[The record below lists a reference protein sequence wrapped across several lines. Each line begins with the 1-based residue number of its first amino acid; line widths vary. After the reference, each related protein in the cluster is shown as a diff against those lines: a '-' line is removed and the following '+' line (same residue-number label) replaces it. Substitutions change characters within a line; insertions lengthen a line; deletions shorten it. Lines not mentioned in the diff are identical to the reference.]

1 MKGMPAKVDLSRDQK
16 ALEMRRAG
24 KDYDSIAKALE
35 YFDRSHARKVIMR
48 LLKADREKLAETA
61 DEVRELELQRIDKMF
76 EVAYAKALDG
86 HLLSIDRALRLMERR
101 ASMLGLDAPK
111 RQEISGPDG
120 SPIEIDERITLTEQE
135 RDNRILTI
143 LDAARERANLA
154 ALPAGP
160 DMASPNGTTD
170 GGMAE

>member
-1 MKGMPAKVDLSRDQK
+1 
-16 ALEMRRAG
+16 
-24 KDYDSIAKALE
+24 
-35 YFDRSHARKVIMR
+35 
-48 LLKADREKLAETA
+48 
-61 DEVRELELQRIDKMF
+61 MF